1 MKEKLTLRNV
11 ILWGVALMILI
22 PVFVSFGATARLKGM
37 IPGEGYMSI
46 TFSKAI
52 WGITTM
58 SGSYDGEGGVEFI
71 PEGYRAAS
79 VPAIIGVILLILA
92 SGALVAVSFLIKDEK
107 LKKILSFVIAG
118 VILIAAILFFC
129 LSQVVWAQM
138 GKLMGITAKEA
149 KDFYKTNAPDL
160 KASSGSGVFMG
171 IFSILLAGGIVFSQ
185 LVIKDVKFIKSKYK
199 QNW

>member
-11 ILWGVALMILI
+11 ILWGVALMLLI
-22 PVFVSFGATARLKGM
+22 PVFVSFGATARIKGM
-37 IPGEGYMSI
+37 VPGEGYISM

-58 SGSYDGEGGVEFI
+58 SGSYGGEGGVEFI

-92 SGALVAVSFLIKDEK
+92 SGALVAVSFLVKDEK
-107 LKKILSFVIAG
+107 IKKILSLVLAG

-129 LSQVVWAQM
+129 LSQVAWAQI

-149 KDFYKTNAPDL
+149 KDLYKTNAPDL

-171 IFSILLAGGIVFSQ
+171 IFSILLAGGIVVSQ
-185 LVIKDVKFIKSKYK
+185 LVIKDVKFIKSK
-199 QNW
+199 

>member
-58 SGSYDGEGGVEFI
+58 SGSYGGEGGVEFI

-149 KDFYKTNAPDL
+149 KDLYKTNAPDL

-185 LVIKDVKFIKSKYK
+185 LVIKDVKFIKSK
-199 QNW
+199 

>member
-11 ILWGVALMILI
+11 ILWGVALMLLI

-46 TFSKAI
+46 TFSKAV
-52 WGITTM
+52 WGITMFT
-58 SGSYDGEGGVEFI
+58 GSYGGEGGVEI
-71 PEGYRAAS
+71 VPEAYRAAS

-107 LKKILSFVIAG
+107 VKKILSLVLAG
-118 VILIAAILFFC
+118 VILIAAILFFF
-129 LSQVVWAQM
+129 LGQVVWAQM

-149 KDFYKTNAPDL
+149 KDLYKTNAPDL

-171 IFSILLAGGIVFSQ
+171 IFSILLAGGIVVSQ
-185 LVIKDVKFIKSKYK
+185 LVIKDVKFIKSK
-199 QNW
+199 